1 MKKEDVVA
9 KIIKEVGGKEN
20 IKNAWHCMTRL
31 RFDLKDKTKVNQ
43 EAIQNLEGIVGSQ
56 FNKEQFQIVI
66 GTTVDKYYD
75 ILITQLDLN
84 VSKNLS
90 EKDEK
95 GQSEDKKSLTTRFM
109 DTVSGVFGPIVPA
122 IAGAGMIKGLIA
134 GLVALKFIAGD
145 TDTLKVIDM
154 IASGVFTFLPF
165 FLAVSA
171 AKKFKTNEYLAVAIA
186 ATIMFPTMVDTA
198 KAGKISAFYVFGIL
212 PIPVFNYSGS
222 VIPIIFAIWVLSYV
236 HKLIDKHMP
245 DTMRTVFTPTLTLFI
260 SGFLTLGI
268 TGPIGI
274 YLGRGLAWIIAGLF
288 SISPI
293 LAGVIVGAIRP
304 IAILTGMHHAMT
316 PIALQNFATQGYD
329 MLMPMM
335 FMTNIAITGAAA
347 AIYFKENTKQ
357 GKTIV
362 ISSVISGLFG
372 ITEPA
377 LFGVLTKYKKA
388 FLAATIGSTV
398 ASAFISFFGV
408 RLYGYVLSSVF
419 SIPAYIGPYF
429 IYAML
434 GILIALSVS
443 FALSYLFVV
452 KGNKE
457 NSSSMKNSDVRSI
470 SEVAEVASV
479 MTGEVRPI
487 TEAPDPTFAQK
498 LLGDGFVVFPTKGEV
513 VAPFDGKLTMVY
525 PTKHAIALTSNNGLE
540 VLIHIG
546 LDTVTLNGEG
556 FELLAK
562 EGDEV
567 KKGQIILNA
576 DLKFIKSKEIEIAT
590 PVIITNLNEQV
601 LDLKKTGSVEAGDI
615 VLSIK

>member
-9 KIIKEVGGKEN
+9 KIIKEVGGKDN

-66 GTTVDKYYD
+66 GTTVDKYYN

-84 VSKNLS
+84 INNNSS
-90 EKDEK
+90 DKDSNN
-95 GQSEDKKSLTTRFM
+95 QLDDKKSLTTRFM

-145 TDTLKVIDM
+145 TDTMKVIDM

-171 AKKFKTNEYLAVAIA
+171 AKKFKTNEYLSVAIA
-186 ATIMFPTMVDTA
+186 ATIMYPTMVDTA
-198 KAGKISAFYVFGIL
+198 KAGKIGAFYVFGIL
-212 PIPVFNYSGS
+212 PIPVFNYSSS
-222 VIPIIFAIWVLSYV
+222 VIPIIFAVWVLSYV

-260 SGFLTLGI
+260 SGFLTLGV

-274 YLGRGLAWIIAGLF
+274 YLGRGLAWIIASLF

-304 IAILTGMHHAMT
+304 VAILTGMHHAMT

-335 FMTNIAITGAAA
+335 FMTNISITGAAA
-347 AIYFKENTKQ
+347 AIYFRENTKQ

-377 LFGVLTKYKKA
+377 LFGILSKYKKA

-457 NSSSMKNSDVRSI
+457 IPSSVKNNDAETI
-470 SEVAEVASV
+470 SEIASV
-479 MTGEVRPI
+479 MTGEVNAI
-487 TEAPDPTFAQK
+487 TEAPDSTFAQK
-498 LLGDGFVVFPTKGEV
+498 LLGDGFVVFPSNGTV
-513 VAPFDGKLTMVY
+513 VAPFDGKITMIY
-525 PTKHAIALTSNNGLE
+525 KTKHAIALTSNSGLE

-556 FELLAK
+556 FELLVK
-562 EGDEV
+562 EGDNV
-567 KKGQIILNA
+567 KMGQTILNV
-576 DLKFIKSKEIEIAT
+576 DLDFMKSKEIQMAT
-590 PVIITNLNEQV
+590 PVIITNLNEKV
-601 LDLKKTGSVEAGDI
+601 ITLKKTGNVKAGEI
-615 VLSIK
+615 VLDIK